1 MDAPPTITLRDV
13 ALRLAR
19 LPKSGTGKIADS
31 KLLGLLKAGELKAGF
46 HFPGPFTSW
55 ILISPSYWAGISSD
69 EFRSIRISAKNRN
82 RNGTFKVRLSQVA
95 NECVDVIFQHLNIEK
110 DGKDDA
116 VWREVKAT
124 LAAASR
130 RYEVCIPE
138 QDWEDY
144 LQRHHLEEPAPDTKG
159 KAGRRQKEGW
169 RHLCVLVGAYLI
181 KHRRMTTEQPKF
193 EEAARQIH
201 KIGKDEAIPGLP
213 AWPTIKGAISEIYAK
228 ADTLSIN

>member
-1 MDAPPTITLRDV
+1 MEPQLTITLRDV

-19 LPKSGTGKIADS
+19 LPKSGTGKIADG
-31 KLLGLLKAGELKAGF
+31 KLLGLLKSGELKAGF
-46 HFPGPFTSW
+46 HFPGEFASW
-55 ILISPSYWAGISSD
+55 IAIPPSYWAGISSD
-69 EFRSIRISAKNRN
+69 KFRSIRTSRTNRD
-82 RNGTFKVRLSQVA
+82 RIGTFKVRLSQVA

-144 LQRHHLEEPAPDTKG
+144 LQRHHLEEPAPDTKR

-169 RHLCVLVGAYLI
+169 RHLCVLVGAYLV
-181 KHRRMTTEQPKF
+181 KHRRMTTEEPKF